1 MLDAKL
7 TVRILLRLKD
17 TYGDLNRALVLEYV
31 RANGTTSVN
40 RIAQDVGL
48 NRSVVKRSLQDLSE
62 SDR

>member
-1 MLDAKL
+1 M
-7 TVRILLRLKD
+7 
-17 TYGDLNRALVLEYV
+17 